1 VRHHVGRYGPLV
13 ASMPEAADRVLRS
26 LQTHPTTGHSDL
38 VGVDD
43 DDGTAETWF
52 DDLAGLE
59 AVLGS
64 PTCRERVFPDER
76 SFLGYWS
83 SQGWLATSPGNSR
96 G

>member
-1 VRHHVGRYGPLV
+1 VIELISHPSGIAYPTRVAVGRWTP
-13 ASMPEAADRVLRS
+13 PRVPLRS

-64 PTCRERVFPDER
+64 PTCRERAFPT
-76 SFLGYWS
+76 SGAS
-83 SQGWLATSPGNSR
+83 SATGPRRVG
-96 G
+96 

>member
-1 VRHHVGRYGPLV
+1 MRHHVGRHAPLV
-13 ASMPEAADRVLRS
+13 ASMPEAADRVVRS
-26 LQTHPTTGHSDL
+26 LQTQPTTGHSDL

-52 DDLAGLE
+52 DDLAELE

-76 SFLGYWS
+76 SFLG
-83 SQGWLATSPGNSR
+83 
-96 G
+96 